1 MMKTSARY
9 PTSKLPLA
17 SAIAIAIAIL
27 SPLTVYAETVAESG
41 TTVESGQISS
51 SEEDDS
57 PQPGKK
63 DEKDG
68 ALPSVV
74 VNAFPMQLGVDQII
88 KPIVMLRGSEL
99 DDVKSATIGETLANE
114 LGIQTTSFGAGVG
127 RPVIRG
133 QEGSRVAVLSNGLS
147 SGDVSNVSQD
157 HAVAIEPFLADQ
169 IEVLKGP
176 STLLYG
182 SGAIGGVVN
191 VVDGRIPQSIPENG
205 LSGRAELRGASADD
219 SGTGMFRLDA
229 GSGQFAIHVDGA
241 KRSADDYSIP
251 GGTLANSFLDTESG
265 AIGAS
270 WIGDRGYVGLAVSR
284 YLDSYGNPAEPGD
297 EEEGPVTLK
306 LAQTRYDLKGELSDP
321 LPGFS
326 SLRFSLGHVDYNHT
340 EYEGDETGTVFSN
353 DGNEGRIELVHNEMS
368 GWIGAVGL
376 QFLDRTFAAI
386 GEEAFVPKTT
396 TKGLGLFVLEQKTYG
411 NFGLELGARI
421 DSQSSEPDNG
431 PKVDFS
437 PFSLSVGGSYRFSD
451 EWHITANLDRA
462 ERAPAEEE
470 LFADGPHLATGAF
483 EIGDADLNE
492 ETANQFEL
500 GLHFHGDTVEVNVGA
515 YINRFDNYIYLD
527 DTGNVEDDL
536 PVRQWTQADARFQG
550 FEGEA
555 KIELSRGPGG
565 VYLLRLWGDTV
576 NARLSGGGDLP
587 RIAPARAGLDLYW
600 NSDAWRA
607 NIGLAHYFEQNNVPD
622 YETDTAAFTLI
633 NAHLSY
639 TFNQDSRVSWE
650 AFLDATNLGNETAR
664 LSTSFI
670 KDIAP
675 LPGRSIALGVRT
687 FF

>member
-1 MMKTSARY
+1 MNVRSTLSR
-9 PTSKLPLA
+9 LPLT
-17 SAIAIAIAIL
+17 SAIALAIAVVL
-27 SPLTVYAETVAESG
+27 PLPAHAQTAEASD
-41 TTVESGQISS
+41 TTEESGQESTP
-51 SEEDDS
+51 EADDTIQS
-57 PQPGKK
+57 NNQVGK
-63 DEKDG
+63 DDT
-68 ALPSVV
+68 LPSVV
-74 VNAFPMQLGVDQII
+74 VNAFPMQLGIDEII
-88 KPIVMLRGSEL
+88 TPVVLLRGSEL

-191 VVDGRIPQSIPENG
+191 VVDGRIPQGLPENG
-205 LSGRAELRGASADD
+205 LSGRAELRGATADN
-219 SGTGMFRLDA
+219 SGTGMFRLDM
-229 GSGQFAIHVDGA
+229 GSGQFALHVDGA
-241 KRSADDYSIP
+241 MRSADDYSTP
-251 GGTLANSFLDTESG
+251 VGTLANSFLDTESG

-270 WIGDRGYVGLAVSR
+270 WIGNRGYVGFAVSR
-284 YLDSYGNPAEPGD
+284 YLDNYGNPAEPGD

-306 LAQTRYDLKGELSDP
+306 LAQTRYDLKGELTDP
-321 LPGFS
+321 MPGFN
-326 SLRFSLGHVDYNHT
+326 SLRFSFGHIDYTHT
-340 EYEGDETGTVFSN
+340 EFEGDEVGTVFNN
-353 DGNEGRIELVHNEMS
+353 DGNEGRIELVHNDVS
-368 GWIGAVGL
+368 GWKGAVGV

-386 GEEAFVPKTT
+386 GDEAFVPKTT
-396 TKGLGLFVLEQKTYG
+396 TKGLGLFVLEQRDFG

-421 DSQSSEPDNG
+421 DSQSSEPDDG
-431 PKVDFS
+431 PKRDFN
-437 PFSLSVGGSYRFSD
+437 PFSLSAGASYRFTE
-451 EWHITANLDRA
+451 EWHMTANLDRA

-470 LFADGPHLATGAF
+470 LFANGPHLATGAF

-492 ETANQFEL
+492 ETANQLEL
-500 GLHFHGDTVEVNVGA
+500 GLHFHGDTVEVNLAA
-515 YINRFDNYIYLD
+515 YTNRFNDFIYLD
-527 DTGNVEDDL
+527 DTGDIEDDL
-536 PVRQWTQADARFQG
+536 PVRQWTQADARFNG

-555 KIELSRGPGG
+555 KIQLSSGPSG
-565 VYLLRLWGDTV
+565 VYLLRVWGDTV
-576 NARLSGGGDLP
+576 NAYLTNGGELP

-607 NIGLAHYFEQNNVPD
+607 NIGLAHYFKQDDVPD
-622 YETDTAAFTLI
+622 YETETAAFTMI

-639 TFNQDSRVSWE
+639 TFNADRRLSWE
-650 AFLDATNLGNETAR
+650 AFLDATNLGNDTAR

-670 KDIAP
+670 KDVAP
-675 LPGRSIALGVRT
+675 LPGRSVALGIRA